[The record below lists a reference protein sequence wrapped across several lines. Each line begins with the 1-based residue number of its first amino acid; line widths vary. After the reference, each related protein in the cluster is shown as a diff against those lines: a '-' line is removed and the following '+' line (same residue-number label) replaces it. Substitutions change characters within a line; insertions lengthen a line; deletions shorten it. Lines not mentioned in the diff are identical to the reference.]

1 MIHVMIHILTTCAAF
16 LGAHILLAAVYTVLI
31 PFIGT
36 VGFLAARESTRNGRK
51 AEGEK

>member
-1 MIHVMIHILTTCAAF
+1 MIHILTTCAAF
-16 LGAHILLAAVYTVLI
+16 LGAHVWFTVSYAVLV
-31 PFIGT
+31 PAIGT